1 MSSLP
6 TVPFCALYMWLSTV
20 SQPTPGFS
28 FQDGGRTIKSLM
40 SGKALSSSCLKPP
53 RSERLPW
60 ALWSCPSSILVLSVM
75 SFVFLCESVL
85 HQHGSGM
92 FRIFSTPSS
101 RSELTHPW
109 VDQNQWSPPSQE
121 KYVQDWCIT
130 QSVPKMK
137 GFEQN
142 SLGCSL
148 KQGAALLYFW
158 QSQRKMAMDKGTN
171 RKALGS
177 QVLFHLDSRADL
189 QTRKDKSERNP
200 VLESKAVPCFQ
211 STMTHSV
218 FLVVQWLRG
227 SHLLLELI

>member
-1 MSSLP
+1 
-6 TVPFCALYMWLSTV
+6 
-20 SQPTPGFS
+20 
-28 FQDGGRTIKSLM
+28 M
-40 SGKALSSSCLKPP
+40 SGKARSSSWLKPP

-60 ALWSCPSSILVLSVM
+60 ALWLCPRSILVLSVM

-92 FRIFSTPSS
+92 FRIVSTPSS

-121 KYVQDWCIT
+121 KYVQDWYIT

-177 QVLFHLDSRADL
+177 QVLFHLDSRSWFTNQERQIREKPSPWEQGCALLPVHHDSQRVLGSPVTQGLSLTDL
-189 QTRKDKSERNP
+189 DLPYWLDGSATWIMTSSVPAREPNP
-200 VLESKAVPCFQ
+200 A
-211 STMTHSV
+211 TD
-218 FLVVQWLRG
+218 RG
-227 SHLLLELI
+227 SC